1 MSETSGPRSGI
12 MHAVLREIEPRLFR
26 AEYSGEINPQN
37 PDERKIPDF
46 HVGTD
51 VGSVKLW
58 VKGNGGR
65 IRL

>member
-46 HVGTD
+46 MSAPM
-51 VGSVKLW
+51 SVRSNF
-58 VKGNGGR
+58 G
-65 IRL
+65 